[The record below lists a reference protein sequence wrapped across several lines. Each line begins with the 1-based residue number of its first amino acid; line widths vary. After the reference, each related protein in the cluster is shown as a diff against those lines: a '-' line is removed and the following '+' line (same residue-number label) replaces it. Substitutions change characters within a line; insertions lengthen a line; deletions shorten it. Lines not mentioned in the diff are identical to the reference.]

1 MNYLLGLSNHA
12 YLCNSNSSSS
22 GGGFL
27 RSQLDLINRRRTV
40 REPLFPSSPQ
50 CIWTMMFLTIIS
62 VLCLG
67 IGAFTQSQQIDSKQL
82 QCLVCRTTMDELE
95 AEIAKIDPSVSIDV
109 GNYRLDAN
117 GNVKQKSIPLARSEV
132 HISDMLDSICAKL
145 DDYVRATYKSTGQL
159 TLLRIMDPT
168 GGMNPDIS
176 KVDIVQDGDLN
187 KSLKFYC
194 EGIVDEFEDDIV
206 QLFSKGTKDIDVKVC
221 TDVANFCSDTVSGE
235 DEFAEDD
242 DFTERD
248 EL

>member
-12 YLCNSNSSSS
+12 YLCAIATAAAAVA
-22 GGGFL
+22 FF
-27 RSQLDLINRRRTV
+27 V
-40 REPLFPSSPQ
+40 
-50 CIWTMMFLTIIS
+50 TMMFLTIIA

-67 IGAFTQSQQIDSKQL
+67 IGTFTQGQQIDSKQL
-82 QCLVCRTTMDELE
+82 KCLVCRTTIDELE

-132 HISDMLDSICAKL
+132 HISDMLDSICTKL

-159 TLLRIMDPT
+159 TLLRIMDPS

-221 TDVANFCSDTVSGE
+221 TDVANFCSDTVSDD
-235 DEFAEDD
+235 DEFTEDY
-242 DFTERD
+242 DFSERD